1 MTVLDPDYRIAMEVC
16 SQYVA
21 LINLHENYPE
31 SVFVTSL
38 DFKMAQIP
46 TGQKQNKQAN
56 QDRPQ

>member
-16 SQYVA
+16 SRYVV
-21 LINLHENYPE
+21 LINIGMRIPE

-38 DFKMAQIP
+38 DFTMAQIP